1 VIHFERENYERQNPA
16 VKARFIEGRNDVR
29 KGLNGKS
36 QMKTNR
42 RKFLK
47 VVAGIGLGAAGTGWS
62 EDSQK
67 QTKGMPLR
75 QLGRTDLQITPVGYG
90 AQHTRD
96 SELIRYAI
104 DEGMNY
110 IETAWGYGFGKPGNS
125 CESIGKAI
133 KGVRDKV
140 YLFVAYIVRAPR
152 KRGGV
157 DNQFEQTLRD
167 LATDYIDVFL
177 WHQPDSIEEI
187 TKGEHIDQMEKWKS
201 EGKIRWCGITAHENQ
216 EVYLKHLAE
225 SSLYDVAVVAFNS
238 NSSGELAQSI
248 KEAAQKGVGI
258 IAMKTQSPNFKVPPH
273 TIGDSPDHR
282 KALRWVL
289 SKNYVVGAIPGMTT
303 KEQVDMNVQIIKNL

>member
-1 VIHFERENYERQNPA
+1 
-16 VKARFIEGRNDVR
+16 
-29 KGLNGKS
+29 
-36 QMKTNR
+36 M
-42 RKFLK
+42 K
-47 VVAGIGLGAAGTGWS
+47 VVAGTGMGAIVTGCTKK
-62 EDSQK
+62 SQEL
-67 QTKGMPLR
+67 TKEIPLR
-75 QLGRTDLQITPVGYG
+75 QLGRTDIQLTPVGYG

-104 DEGMNY
+104 DQGINY

-125 CESIGKAI
+125 SESIGKAI
-133 KGVRDKV
+133 RGVRDNIN
-140 YLFVAYIVRAPR
+140 LFVAYTGKAPR
-152 KRGGV
+152 TSKAWV

-177 WHQPDSIEEI
+177 WHQPDSIEEF
-187 TKGEHIDQMEKWKS
+187 TKGEHIDLMEKWRS

-238 NSSGELAQSI
+238 NSSPELAQSI

-258 IAMKTQSPNFKVPPH
+258 IAMKTQSPNYNLPPH
-273 TIGDSPDHR
+273 TIGDSPNHR
-282 KALRWVL
+282 KALSRVL

-303 KEQVDMNVQIIKNL
+303 KEQVDMNVQVIKNL

>member
-1 VIHFERENYERQNPA
+1 LKSEKVFQTA
-16 VKARFIEGRNDVR
+16 
-29 KGLNGKS
+29 LNGKS
-36 QMKTNR
+36 QMKIKR

-47 VVAGIGLGAAGTGWS
+47 VVAGTGIGAIVTGCTK
-62 EDSQK
+62 DSQEP
-67 QTKGMPLR
+67 TKGIPLR
-75 QLGRTDLQITPVGYG
+75 QLGRTDLQLTPVGYG

-104 DEGMNY
+104 DQGINY
-110 IETAWGYGFGKPGNS
+110 IETAWGYGFGQPGNS
-125 CESIGKAI
+125 SESIGKAI
-133 KGVRDKV
+133 SGVRDNV
-140 YLFVAYIVRAPR
+140 YLFVAYMGTVLRTSKAWI
-152 KRGGV
+152 

-177 WHQPDSIEEI
+177 WHQPDSIEKI
-187 TKGEHIDQMEKWKS
+187 TKGEHIDLMEKWKS

-225 SSLYDVAVVAFNS
+225 SSLYDVAVVAFNY
-238 NSSGELAQSI
+238 NSSPELAQSI

-258 IAMKTQSPNFKVPPH
+258 IAMKTQSPNYKLPPH

-282 KALRWVL
+282 KALSWVL

-303 KEQVDMNVQIIKNL
+303 KEQIDMNVRIMKYL

>member
-1 VIHFERENYERQNPA
+1 
-16 VKARFIEGRNDVR
+16 
-29 KGLNGKS
+29 
-36 QMKTNR
+36 MKIRR

-47 VVAGIGLGAAGTGWS
+47 IVAGTGIGAIVTGCT
-62 EDSQK
+62 EDSRK
-67 QTKGMPLR
+67 PTEGTVLR
-75 QLGRTDLQITPVGYG
+75 QLGRTNLQLTPLGYG

-104 DEGMNY
+104 DQGINY

-133 KGVRDKV
+133 SGVRDHV
-140 YLFVAYIVRAPR
+140 HLFVAYMGKAPR
-152 KRGGV
+152 TSKAWV
-157 DNQFEQTLRD
+157 DSQFEQTLRD

-177 WHQPDSIEEI
+177 WHQPESIEEI
-187 TKGEHIDQMEKWKS
+187 TKGDHIDLMQKFKS

-238 NSSGELAQSI
+238 NSSAGVTQSI

-258 IAMKTQSPNFKVPPH
+258 IAMKTQSPNYNVPPH
-273 TIGDSPDHR
+273 TIGDAPDHR
-282 KALRWVL
+282 KALSWVL
-289 SKNYVVGAIPGMTT
+289 SKDYVVGAIPGMTT
-303 KEQVDMNVQIIKNL
+303 KEQVDMNVEVMKNL